1 MEGPK
6 VSASQCR
13 HLSLV
18 AALLLSVG
26 AACSSS
32 DPFESGTDRPLAFEK
47 TTTTMSGDLS
57 EDVAAPLESVSDEP
71 DPATDS
77 TGSLTATA
85 SVATTPTITT
95 PGSTGGGSSTGAG
108 GEDGSSPLT
117 ARPASG
123 IDVDDASVSDPCGS
137 EQNEAGGASPD
148 LAGAPCFPMNSE
160 LPTSK

>member
-1 MEGPK
+1 
-6 VSASQCR
+6 VSASRCR

-18 AALLLSVG
+18 AVLWLSVG

-47 TTTTMSGDLS
+47 TTTTTSGDLS
-57 EDVAAPLESVSDEP
+57 EDVAAPLESVSD

-95 PGSTGGGSSTGAG
+95 RGSTGGGSSTGAG
-108 GEDGSSPLT
+108 GEDGSSPPT

-123 IDVDDASVSDPCGS
+123 IDVDDASVSDPCES

-148 LAGAPCFPMNSE
+148 LAVPPCFPVNATV
-160 LPTSK
+160 PATK